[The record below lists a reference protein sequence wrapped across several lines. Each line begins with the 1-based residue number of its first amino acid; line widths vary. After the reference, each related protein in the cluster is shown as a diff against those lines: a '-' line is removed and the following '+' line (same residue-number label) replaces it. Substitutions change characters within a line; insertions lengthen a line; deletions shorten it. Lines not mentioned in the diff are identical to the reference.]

1 MFKKKKESATE
12 SGKKALATPA
22 SRKAVKGVA
31 TKKDPER
38 DPIAKKKKAKGK

>member
-1 MFKKKKESATE
+1 MFKKKKPAVE

-38 DPIAKKKKAKGK
+38 DSITKKKKAK